1 MDFFGFWGDPEA
13 DQYPLKI
20 VPYQVIQAPFDLP
33 QTLGG
38 HDFFS
43 MKKESRFFTTTT
55 KRGDEYKA
63 D

>member
-20 VPYQVIQAPFDLP
+20 VPCQVIQAPFDLP

-43 MKKESRFFTTTT
+43 MKKESRFFTTT
-55 KRGDEYKA
+55 KRGD
-63 D
+63 